1 LREGTPFPWT
11 VSDFGWVDAIECGIV
26 KIPRVPVDDN
36 TGELIPRYFRLWNWI
51 NCQLPASERQTARRR
66 AKPESILREAQ
77 DALATSAS
85 EWNRTFEA
93 FQEAGSPVP
102 PVLSVVSTTPIRWT
116 RPSDGSL
123 LPVQLG

>member
-1 LREGTPFPWT
+1 
-11 VSDFGWVDAIECGIV
+11 
-26 KIPRVPVDDN
+26 VDDN

-77 DALATSAS
+77 DALATLAS

-93 FQEAGSPVP
+93 FQEASSPVP
-102 PVLSVVSTTPIRWT
+102 PVPIVVCDNTNPADETMRRKLIARVSWAKRWWLCTGTSVVFADR
-116 RPSDGSL
+116 GS
-123 LPVQLG
+123 GEAFWK